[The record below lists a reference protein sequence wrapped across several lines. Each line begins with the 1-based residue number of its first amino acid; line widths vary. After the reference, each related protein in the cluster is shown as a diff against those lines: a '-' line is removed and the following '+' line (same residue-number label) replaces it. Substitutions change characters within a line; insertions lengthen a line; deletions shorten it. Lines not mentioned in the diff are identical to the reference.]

1 MTAERHSRTRASS
14 QGIVRICFP
23 RIQNLLQFS
32 IMESGLNPFSPNAG
46 SRPPELVGRDDV
58 LTDAQ
63 TMIARLPRRLSV
75 QSMFLTGIRGVGK
88 TVLLNEVSRIAEAG
102 KVVYPIYL
110 EATED
115 RTLAEM
121 LASPLNRSLVEGEF
135 DSSHSRSIGGG
146 ERAH

>member
-1 MTAERHSRTRASS
+1 MKVSPSVDGCDRD
-14 QGIVRICFP
+14 
-23 RIQNLLQFS
+23 LLQFS

-46 SRPPELVGRDDV
+46 SRPTELVGRDDV

-75 QSMFLTGIRGVGK
+75 QSMLLTGIRGVGK

-110 EATED
+110 EATEE

>member
-1 MTAERHSRTRASS
+1 
-14 QGIVRICFP
+14 
-23 RIQNLLQFS
+23 
-32 IMESGLNPFSPNAG
+32 MESGLNPFSPNAG

-75 QSMFLTGIRGVGK
+75 QSMFLTGVRGVGK

-121 LASPLNRSLVEGEF
+121 LASPLNRRLVEGEF

>member
-1 MTAERHSRTRASS
+1 M
-14 QGIVRICFP
+14 
-23 RIQNLLQFS
+23 
-32 IMESGLNPFSPNAG
+32 
-46 SRPPELVGRDDV
+46 
-58 LTDAQ
+58 TDAQ

-75 QSMFLTGIRGVGK
+75 QSMLLTGIRGVGK

-121 LASPLNRSLVEGEF
+121 LASPLRMTLLKLDRIAKTKDVVRKGMIGLRNFLGTVKVHYGDF
-135 DSSHSRSIGGG
+135 GIDSGVGLLALELCPG
-146 ERAH
+146 RADYACGREVRGRRRRRQA

>member
-1 MTAERHSRTRASS
+1 
-14 QGIVRICFP
+14 
-23 RIQNLLQFS
+23 
-32 IMESGLNPFSPNAG
+32 MESGLNPFSPNAG
-46 SRPPELVGRDDV
+46 FRPPELVGRDDV

-75 QSMFLTGIRGVGK
+75 QSMLLTGIRGVGK

>member
-1 MTAERHSRTRASS
+1 
-14 QGIVRICFP
+14 
-23 RIQNLLQFS
+23 
-32 IMESGLNPFSPNAG
+32 MESGLNPFSPNAG
-46 SRPPELVGRDDV
+46 SCPPELVGRDDV

-75 QSMFLTGIRGVGK
+75 QSMLLTGVRGVGK
-88 TVLLNEVSRIAEAG
+88 TVLLNEVSRIAEAR